1 MVTYRMGISFWTGQT
16 SFDEADR
23 RKHPKW
29 NRILMRAGI
38 STWAK
43 WKKKERMRLKKE
55 RKRKRKR
62 EKRSEAG
69 QRFFWEVGDVDDRWK
84 SGSHGAAERG

>member
-1 MVTYRMGISFWTGQT
+1 MDRPNQFRRGGSKEAPEVESDLEEGRYFHMGKV
-16 SFDEADR
+16 E
-23 RKHPKW
+23 
-29 NRILMRAGI
+29 
-38 STWAK
+38 
-43 WKKKERMRLKKE
+43 KKERMRLKKE